1 MEGRGVAREGRRV
14 GRERRGVAREG
25 RGVAREGMGVA
36 MEERAGRNG
45 GGRMQER
52 QRTKC
57 FYFYAIWKTIFV
69 LYHDGFR
76 TMNTCPL

>member
-1 MEGRGVAREGRRV
+1 
-14 GRERRGVAREG
+14 
-25 RGVAREGMGVA
+25 MGVVT
-36 MEERAGRNG
+36 EERAGRNG

-57 FYFYAIWKTIFV
+57 FNFCAIWKTSFV

-76 TMNTCPL
+76 ITNTCPL